1 MMNRPGGALA
11 ARPLHFFWIADCSG
25 SMAIR
30 GKIQA
35 LNTAIKEAIQPMRK
49 VASENPNAQVMVRA
63 VAFSSGARWH
73 IPTPTPVDQVTWTD
87 LQTESVTDM
96 GKALELVAE
105 QLRMP
110 PMDSRALPPVLVLI
124 SDGQP
129 TDDFNAGLRK
139 LLAEPWGK
147 KAVRI
152 AIAIGDDA
160 DLDVLTKF
168 IDHPELKPLQARN
181 AESLV
186 KYIRWA
192 STAVLQSASSPASQ
206 TSNSNTAGQHVP
218 IPAPPAPAPHP
229 SSPGDV
235 W

>member
-1 MMNRPGGALA
+1 MINRPGGALA

-25 SMAIR
+25 SMAAG

-35 LNTAIKEAIQPMRK
+35 LNTAIREAIPHMQK
-49 VASENPNAQVMVRA
+49 VASENPYAQIMVRA
-63 VAFSSGARWH
+63 VAFSTRARWH
-73 IPTPTPVDQVTWTD
+73 IPAPTPVEQLTWVD
-87 LQTESVTDM
+87 LQPDGVTDM
-96 GKALELVAE
+96 GEALELIAE

-110 PMDSRALPPVLVLI
+110 PMDNRALPPVLVLI

-129 TDDFNAGLRK
+129 TDDFHAGLRG
-139 LLAEPWGK
+139 LLAEPWGR

-160 DLDVLTKF
+160 DLDILSKF
-168 IDHPELKPLQARN
+168 IDNPEIRPLQARN
-181 AESLV
+181 ADTLV
-186 KYIRWA
+186 KYLRWA

-206 TSNSNTAGQHVP
+206 AASVAHVP
-218 IPAPPAPAPHP
+218 IPAPPAPTEP
-229 SSPGDV
+229 SSSQDDEV